1 VTAKEI
7 VWDMKKNTLNIIIL
21 TLCLINLVLNV
32 LIIFSVIPTANKAN
46 NLITKIAGIIDLE
59 LKPEYN
65 VQTGSLS
72 IDQIDAR
79 TITTADSSTSKT
91 IQLLSSDGK
100 KHYAVVTTVVS
111 LDTTNAD
118 YAKLSASFDN
128 AMQKINSVI
137 DDVVSQYDDTNAVQ
151 SKSAMCD
158 EILQQLRDLFQSD
171 MIYEVSFSSFV
182 IQ

>member
-1 VTAKEI
+1 
-7 VWDMKKNTLNIIIL
+7 MRKNTLNIIIL

-46 NLITKIAGIIDLE
+46 NLVTKIASIIDLE

-65 VQTGSLS
+65 VQVGTLA
-72 IDQIDAR
+72 IDQIDDR
-79 TITTADSSTSKT
+79 TITTADASTSKT

-100 KHYAVVTTVVS
+100 RHYALVTTVVS
-111 LDTTNAD
+111 LNTTSDD
-118 YAKLSASFDN
+118 YAKLSPSFDN
-128 AMQKINSVI
+128 AMQKINSII
-137 DDVVSQYDDTNAVQ
+137 DDVVSQYNDANAVQ
-151 SKSAMCD
+151 SKGAMCD

-171 MIYEVSFSSFV
+171 MIYDVSFSSFV